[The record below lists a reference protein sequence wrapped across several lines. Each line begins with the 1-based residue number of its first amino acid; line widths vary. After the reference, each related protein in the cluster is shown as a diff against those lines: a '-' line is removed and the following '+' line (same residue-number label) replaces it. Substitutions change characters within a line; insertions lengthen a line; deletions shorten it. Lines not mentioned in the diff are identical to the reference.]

1 MTPFVPLALLGWLPL
16 VLYFFNRF
24 PSQRAVVAGFVAGYL
39 FLPQVTEYPIVQGIP
54 PYEKMA
60 ALSYCVLLGTIL
72 FDPGRLSSFRLS
84 WIDLPMLIWCLCPI
98 ASQISN
104 GLSPISPTTQQ
115 IIDWGV
121 PYFLGRIYFSDVAGL
136 RQLAIGIFAGGVAY
150 IPLCLLEMRIA
161 PTLHLRVYGFHAR
174 ADFGQTIRWG
184 GYRPTVFLEHGLWVG
199 VWMMSATL
207 IGLVLWRTGVIKKL
221 WNYSLNWLV
230 PVLFVSF
237 ILVKSTGAYL
247 YLMIGIGIWFAA
259 KWLRTTLPIVLL
271 IVALSGY
278 VYMGASRSLYTIP
291 QVNAFAATAN
301 AAGGNDRSQSLA
313 FRIFNE
319 QLLTQKAQAR
329 MMLGWGDSGGN
340 RIYDE
345 YGKDIA
351 VTDSLWII
359 VYGQNGLVGLISF
372 MTVLLLP
379 SLVFSFRYPASSWS
393 NRKIA
398 PALALA
404 LILVFYTMDSLLNAM
419 ACPVFILANGGLA
432 GFLLRQP
439 ETNKPIS
446 TRASNPRRSLVQQR

>member
-1 MTPFVPLALLGWLPL
+1 MTPFVPLALFGWLPL

-39 FLPQVTEYPIVQGIP
+39 FLPQVVQYPIAQGIP

-72 FDPGRLSSFRLS
+72 FDPGRFSSFRLS

-104 GLSPISPTTQQ
+104 GLSPISPTTKQ

-199 VWMMSATL
+199 MWMMAATL

-247 YLMIGIGIWFAA
+247 YLMMGIGIWFAA
-259 KWLRTTLPIVLL
+259 KWLRTTLPILLL
-271 IVALSGY
+271 IVVLSGY

-319 QLLTQKAQAR
+319 QMLTQKAQAR
-329 MMLGWGDSGGN
+329 MLLGWGDSGGN

-359 VYGQNGLVGLISF
+359 VYGQNGIVGLISF
-372 MTVLLLP
+372 MTMLLLP
-379 SLVFSFRYPASSWS
+379 SLVFSFRYPANSWS

-439 ETNKPIS
+439 ETNKAIS
-446 TRASNPRRSLVQQR
+446 SRASNPRRSLVQQR